1 MEVFMETAKIFKNGQ
16 SQAVRLPKGCRFEG
30 SEVYVKKMGDIVLL
44 VPKDKPWELFVNS
57 LDRFTDDFMEK
68 RIQPPLESRESL

>member
-68 RIQPPLESRESL
+68 RIQPPPESRESL